1 MLMRFRFAHIADCHV
16 GAWVDPRMKELPLI
30 NFERAIDISI
40 ERNVDFVLIS
50 GDLFNTALPGI
61 DPVTRVVKGLKE
73 LNNKGIRVYA
83 IAGSHD
89 FSPSGK
95 TMLNLLEETGLIIIP
110 TKNEIENDKLVLHYI
125 KDKSGAKI
133 TGIVGRRNTLDKAY
147 YEMLLRER
155 LESEEGFKIFMFHN
169 AIAELKEK
177 GFEQM
182 EALPLSMLPRKQD
195 YYAGGHV
202 HSPLCKDIEDF
213 GRIVFTGPLFPANF
227 KELEKLK
234 TGSFYINDVEGKEIK
249 SEKIEIMPKNI
260 FSIKLDCS
268 GKTPQEVYEAIIREI
283 NDKEFN
289 ETIVMIRLSGEL
301 RSGKINDIDFRAI
314 FEKAYN
320 KSAYFVMKN
329 TYNLESKKTE
339 VITKQNDM
347 SVEELET
354 QIINESVKE
363 DAKIS
368 KERQIEIA
376 KVMLQLFA
384 KEKHEGETQKD
395 FEKRIIEEAK
405 QILNLDE

>member
-1 MLMRFRFAHIADCHV
+1 MPMGFRFAHIADGHI

-30 NFERAIDISI
+30 NFERAIEIST

-61 DPVTRVVKGLKE
+61 DLVTRVVKGLKA

-95 TMLNLLEETGLIIIP
+95 TMLNLLEETGLIIMP
-110 TKNEIENDKLVLHYI
+110 TKNEVENDKLALQYI

-133 TGIVGRRNTLDKAY
+133 TGIIGRRNILDKAY

-182 EALPLSMLPRKQD
+182 EALPISMLPKNQD

-202 HSPLCKDIEDF
+202 HSPLCKDIEGF

-249 SEKIEIMPKNI
+249 TEKIEIMPKNI
-260 FSIKLDCS
+260 FSINLDCN
-268 GKTPQEVYEAIIREI
+268 GKTPQEVYETIIKEI

-289 ETIVMIRLSGEL
+289 ETILMIRLFGEL
-301 RSGKINDIDFRAI
+301 STGKINDIDFRTI
-314 FEKAYN
+314 FETAYD

-329 TYNLESKKTE
+329 TYKLETKKSE
-339 VITKQNDM
+339 VVKKETNI
-347 SVEELET
+347 SVEELEN
-354 QIINESVKE
+354 QIIKESVKGNE
-363 DAKIS
+363 KIS

-376 KVMLQLFA
+376 KAMLQLFA

-405 QILNLDE
+405 QILDYE